1 VATFRMRTTLKRGIG
16 RGEANGRPSIP
27 LSPLSPVTRYRARPR
42 SPLRLVGKILLWVL
56 VTVLVAAGAL
66 AGGAYLFF
74 QQSVAAV
81 RPHSP
86 EVIAAQK
93 ILDTPAPGEP
103 AVAMVLGYDQ
113 RLGPERSVGSRSDTV
128 MLLRADPGAQSVTML
143 SFPRDLIVDIPG
155 CANQGAFRGRIN
167 EAYTYCGPRGTLAT
181 VKQLTGIPINY
192 MITVNF
198 VAFQRIVDRL
208 GGVYLDIDRRY
219 LNDNSGLGLGQT
231 YATIDLRSGYQ
242 HLTGNEALDYV
253 RYRHTDSDLY
263 RVVRQQEFVKAF
275 KQQVS
280 SSWSLLQL
288 PGVVNTVTRNVEVA
302 KGGSEALDSDEV
314 LGYAQLVYRMPS
326 GSFQQIQIEGVSG
339 YNELQATETAIQ
351 EAVASFLNPDARAP
365 EKAAA
370 AATGRNLR
378 NLPPEPETVTVEVL
392 NGNGVAGAADDA
404 ALRLSQ
410 RGYPVVN
417 GGNADNFE
425 YFKTLINYD
434 PAQPRAKE
442 AARAMADL
450 FGDAGVQAAG
460 PGTTLETTLQVV
472 LGQTFHGTLT
482 PVSRSDTPQRQRP
495 QVTRDATLAP
505 QIRAAQRK
513 AKFPLLVPTV
523 RESNSALDTVQPL
536 RVYRIGDH
544 RAVRIVYRTSAG
556 EYWGIQQTDWADP
569 PILDG
574 PSVTQRIKGREYELV
589 FDGTKLHLVAFH
601 GNGATYW
608 VVNTLLNRLSNE
620 TMLAIAKGLQAR
632 N

>member
-1 VATFRMRTTLKRGIG
+1 MRTTLKRGIG
-16 RGEANGRPSIP
+16 RAEANGRTSLP
-27 LSPLSPVTRYRARPR
+27 LSPPSPVTRYHVARR
-42 SPLRLVGKILLWVL
+42 RPLRLVGKILLWLL
-56 VTVLVAAGAL
+56 VIVLVAAGGL

-74 QQSVAAV
+74 EQSVVAV

-113 RLGPERSVGSRSDTV
+113 RLGPEKSVGSRSDTV
-128 MLLRADPGAQSVTML
+128 MLLRADPDRKAVTML

-155 CANQGAFRGRIN
+155 CANQPAFRGRIN
-167 EAYTYCGPRGTLAT
+167 EAFTYCGPRGTLAT

-198 VAFQRIVDRL
+198 VAFQRIVDKL

-219 LNDNSGLGLGQT
+219 LNDNSGLGFGQT
-231 YATIDLRSGYQ
+231 YAPINLRPGYQ
-242 HLTGNEALDYV
+242 QLTGSEALDYV

-263 RVVRQQEFVKAF
+263 RVVRQQDFVKAF
-275 KQQVS
+275 KQQVA

-288 PGVVNTVTRNVEVA
+288 PGIVNTVTSNVEVA
-302 KGGSEALDSDEV
+302 KGGSEALDRDEV

-326 GSFQQIQIEGVSG
+326 GSFQQIQLEGLTG
-339 YNELQATETAIQ
+339 YNELQAPESAIQ
-351 EAVASFLNPDARAP
+351 EAVNTFLNPDVRAP

-370 AATGRNLR
+370 AATGRRLR
-378 NLPPEPETVTVEVL
+378 NLPPEPETIAVEVL

-404 ALRLSQ
+404 AYRLSQ

-425 YFKTLINYD
+425 YFETVVNYD
-434 PAQPRAKE
+434 STQPRGRE
-442 AARAMADL
+442 AAEAMADL
-450 FGDAGVQAAG
+450 FGDAEVQAVG
-460 PGTTLETTLQVV
+460 PGAALETTLQVIV
-472 LGQTFHGTLT
+472 GRTFGGSLT
-482 PVSRSDTPQRQRP
+482 PVPRTDAPERQPP
-495 QVTRDATLAP
+495 QVTRDASLAA
-505 QIRAAQRK
+505 QIRAAERK

-523 RESNSALDTVQPL
+523 RDSTSALDTVEPF

-544 RAVRIVYRTSAG
+544 RAARIVYRTSGG
-556 EYWGIQQTDWADP
+556 EYWGIQQTNWAEP

-574 PSVTQRIKGREYELV
+574 PSVTQRIKDRDYDLF
-589 FDGTKLHLVAFH
+589 FDGPKLHLVAFH
-601 GNGATYW
+601 ENGATYW

-620 TMLAIAKGLQAR
+620 TMLAIAKGLQGPSKSLD
-632 N
+632 